1 MYVPRDP
8 LSSTF
13 AALADPARR
22 RILAR
27 LKEGDATVTEL
38 VADLDDAGYP
48 MSQPAVSR
56 HLKVLAEAGLIDR
69 SQNAQWRSSSLRT
82 QGLHEVH
89 AWMQDYRAMWD
100 ASFARLDAHLEQMK
114 NPTHTRK
121 GT

>member
-1 MYVPRDP
+1 MARDP
-8 LSSTF
+8 LSSIF
-13 AALADPARR
+13 SALADPARR

-27 LKEGDATVTEL
+27 LKDGAATVTEL
-38 VADLDDAGYP
+38 VADLEAAGLP

-82 QGLHEVH
+82 EGLREVH

-100 ASFARLDAHLEQMK
+100 ASFTRLDAHLEQMK
-114 NPTHTRK
+114 KQNPTHE
-121 GT
+121 GS